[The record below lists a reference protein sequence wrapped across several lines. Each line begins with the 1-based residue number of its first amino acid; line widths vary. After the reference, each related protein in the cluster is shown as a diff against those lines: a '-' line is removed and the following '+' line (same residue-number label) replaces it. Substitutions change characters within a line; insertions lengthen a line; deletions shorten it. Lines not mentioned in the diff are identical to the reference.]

1 MYSRRDGIPMH
12 RVITVFGN
20 KEFEAIAAYCKRKRI
35 SLYALAKAS
44 IREYVQRHR

>member
-1 MYSRRDGIPMH
+1 MH

-20 KEFEAIAAYCKRKRI
+20 EEFEKLSAYCKRKRM